1 MDLLNYRRIH
11 TNPASPQKSD
21 DPDNAAHLSFL
32 ISANQVWRKIDR
44 ELYKRL
50 PAYLH
55 AHVQTACVRE
65 SSLILLA
72 DSHTAAARTKM
83 LLPSLMPA
91 VQSLIDG
98 VQNIEVRLKP
108 RSPAPEQR
116 KNLRLP
122 DQAVAQLEQ
131 SADTLQHHPQLA
143 AALRNLLSRHR
154 P

>member
-11 TNPASPQKSD
+11 TNPANPQKND

-32 ISANQVWRKIDR
+32 ISANHVWRKIDR
-44 ELYKRL
+44 ELYKHL

-83 LLPSLMPA
+83 LLPSLLPV
-91 VQSLIDG
+91 VQNLVDG
-98 VQNIEVRLKP
+98 VRNVEIRLNP
-108 RSPAPEQR
+108 RNSAPEQR
-116 KNLRLP
+116 KNLHLP
-122 DQAVAQLEQ
+122 DRAVAQLEQ
-131 SADTLQHHPQLA
+131 SADTLRHHPRLA
-143 AALRNLLSRHR
+143 AALENLLARHR
-154 P
+154 R